1 MSYLRL
7 VLPLLTTLMLGLG
20 MASQTWAADEEAAKG
35 VETDAVEAAETLA
48 TPEYQ
53 LLWTGPRS
61 LDSLI
66 DERRD
71 ALRDRRMARSDAFR
85 HLYGLFDPVMEYE
98 RDLHRAYSDR
108 MRNLYRAHRDA
119 MQFNRDAYLATFMPW
134 AKAQKDAVDARR
146 HAFALESLE
155 RQEMMEDLRFA
166 YEPMFGAPFPW

>member
-7 VLPLLTTLMLGLG
+7 ALPFLTSLLLGLG
-20 MASQTWAADEEAAKG
+20 VASEPWAEVADKAVG
-35 VETDAVEAAETLA
+35 TDATEAAEILSA
-48 TPEYQ
+48 PEYQ

-98 RDLHRAYSDR
+98 RGLHRAYSDR

-119 MQFNRDAYLATFMPW
+119 MQFHRDAYLTTFMPW
-134 AKAQKDAVDARR
+134 AKAHKDTVDARR
-146 HAFALESLE
+146 QAFALESLE

-166 YEPMFGAPFPW
+166 YEPMFGPPFPW